1 MLISLSL
8 CSVVSALE
16 NIAESIANILQMG
29 EAMVV
34 AKTNQFSLSVAATT
48 RNSVQ
53 DEGFVVQASL
63 EIDITATLPVGLFD
77 KFDTTSTVVQITVSV
92 LNVKELFPSKS
103 GGTVSS
109 VIFSLDVGIKVSN
122 LAEPIEMCIPADA
135 VSPHC

>member
-63 EIDITATLPVGLFD
+63 ETDITATLPVGLFD
-77 KFDTTSTVVQITVSV
+77 KFDSTSTVVQITVSV